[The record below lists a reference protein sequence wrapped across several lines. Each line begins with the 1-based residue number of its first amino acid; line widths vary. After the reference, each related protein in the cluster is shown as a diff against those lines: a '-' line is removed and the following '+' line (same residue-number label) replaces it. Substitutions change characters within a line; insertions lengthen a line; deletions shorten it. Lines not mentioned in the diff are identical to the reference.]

1 MLASLAEGAQRL
13 LVLHTSPVFKVG
25 LAYRGH
31 PAIII
36 QRGRCLR
43 VPHAC
48 GFSGKRWRHINLL
61 LLLLFKELAI
71 VLRRLVL
78 GTLASPGWLRELF
91 VCPLVLA
98 RAILRGAVLT
108 GASALLPG
116 AAVGALLYLE
126 VSGDFGLD
134 VLVSLGRLPHLPLVF
149 SVLLDLVDRFLEY
162 DGARELSDLPL
173 IVAVVPELV
182 NLLVVNLLRL
192 GLQLSSLVGVYRFE
206 LFTRNETY
214 RE

>member
-13 LVLHTSPVFKVG
+13 LVLDTSPVFKVG

-43 VPHAC
+43 VSHAC

-91 VCPLVLA
+91 VSPLVLA
-98 RAILRGAVLT
+98 RAILGRAILT

-116 AAVGALLYLE
+116 ASVRALLDLE
-126 VSGDFGLD
+126 ISGDLGLD
-134 VLVSLGRLPHLPLVF
+134 VLVPLGRLPHVPLVV

-162 DGARELSDLPL
+162 DCPCELSDLPL

-182 NLLVVNLLRL
+182 NLLVVDLLRL

-214 RE
+214 QE

>member
-1 MLASLAEGAQRL
+1 M
-13 LVLHTSPVFKVG
+13 
-25 LAYRGH
+25 
-31 PAIII
+31 
-36 QRGRCLR
+36 
-43 VPHAC
+43 PHAC

-98 RAILRGAVLT
+98 RAILGRAVLT

-116 AAVGALLYLE
+116 ASVGALLDLE
-126 VSGDFGLD
+126 ISGDLGLD
-134 VLVSLGRLPHLPLVF
+134 VLVALGRLPHVPLVV

-173 IVAVVPELV
+173 IVAVLPELV
-182 NLLVVNLLRL
+182 NLLVVDLLRL
-192 GLQLSSLVGVYRFE
+192 RLQLSSLVGVYH
-206 LFTRNETY
+206 
-214 RE
+214 

>member
-1 MLASLAEGAQRL
+1 VS
-13 LVLHTSPVFKVG
+13 
-25 LAYRGH
+25 
-31 PAIII
+31 
-36 QRGRCLR
+36 
-43 VPHAC
+43 HAC

-78 GTLASPGWLRELF
+78 GALASLGWLRELF
-91 VCPLVLA
+91 VSPLVLA
-98 RAILRGAVLT
+98 RAILGGAVLT

-126 VSGDFGLD
+126 VSGDLRLD
-134 VLVSLGRLPHLPLVF
+134 VLVSLGRLPHVPLVL

-162 DGARELSDLPL
+162 DSAGELADLPL

-182 NLLVVNLLRL
+182 NLLVVDFLRL
-192 GLQLSSLVGVYRFE
+192 RLQFGSLVGVYRFE

-214 RE
+214 RA